1 MENELALK
9 LLKSR
14 IDSINSLPWEERQIA
29 LVTGLLAGNVF
40 DWGAKEVVQ
49 IMENSDFGFT
59 DASKKLEGTYFPY
72 YLFLFIYLKC
82 ILFVDKCRFFCCCSC
97 FNFMPLL

>member
-14 IDSINSLPWEERQIA
+14 VDAINSLPWEERQIA

-40 DWGAKEVVQ
+40 DWGAKEVAK

-59 DASKKLEGTYFPY
+59 DASKKLEGIYFPHY
-72 YLFLFIYLKC
+72 LSLILFLKVL
-82 ILFVDKCRFFCCCSC
+82 ILH
-97 FNFMPLL
+97 

>member
-14 IDSINSLPWEERQIA
+14 IDTLNSLPWEERQIA

-40 DWGAKEVVQ
+40 DWGAKEVAK
-49 IMENSDFGFT
+49 IMENSEFGFI
-59 DASKKLEGTYFPY
+59 DASKKLEGTYS
-72 YLFLFIYLKC
+72 FL
-82 ILFVDKCRFFCCCSC
+82 
-97 FNFMPLL
+97 